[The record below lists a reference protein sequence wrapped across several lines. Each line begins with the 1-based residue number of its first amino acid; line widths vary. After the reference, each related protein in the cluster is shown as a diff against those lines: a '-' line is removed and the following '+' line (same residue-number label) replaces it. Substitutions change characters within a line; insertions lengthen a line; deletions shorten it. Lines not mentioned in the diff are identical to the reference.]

1 MSSKVAVI
9 LAGGKGTR
17 LHPFTISIPKPL
29 VPVDDKPILEMM
41 IIRLARNGFSKVIIT
56 VNHQAE
62 IIMAYFGDGKKWG
75 ISIEY
80 SLEEKP
86 LGTIGPLKLIDN
98 LPKDFLLMN
107 GDVLTDLNFSS
118 FLNEHIDKKELFTIS
133 CHKREQK
140 VDYGVLSIQ
149 NNKLVGFSEKPVTE
163 YYVSMGVYA
172 INRKIIDLIPGD
184 SYFGF
189 DSLMEMMLK
198 RGLSINVIEHE
209 GYWMDVGRPDDYERA
224 TEDVKNGKF
233 II

>member
-133 CHKREQK
+133 CHKR
-140 VDYGVLSIQ
+140 
-149 NNKLVGFSEKPVTE
+149 
-163 YYVSMGVYA
+163 
-172 INRKIIDLIPGD
+172 
-184 SYFGF
+184 
-189 DSLMEMMLK
+189 
-198 RGLSINVIEHE
+198 
-209 GYWMDVGRPDDYERA
+209 
-224 TEDVKNGKF
+224 
-233 II
+233 